1 MLFVSSR
8 LASIS
13 ARFAMTLSIFM
24 LKFSPFLEANKSTAL
39 MFLLL
44 NKMPIAV
51 ENFAFAMQ
59 NSIILIK
66 EQKA

>member
-1 MLFVSSR
+1 
-8 LASIS
+8 
-13 ARFAMTLSIFM
+13 
-24 LKFSPFLEANKSTAL
+24 

-59 NSIILIK
+59 NSIILIE
-66 EQKA
+66 EQKLSESELKDLIGSLVNLKKLF

>member
-1 MLFVSSR
+1 
-8 LASIS
+8 
-13 ARFAMTLSIFM
+13 
-24 LKFSPFLEANKSTAL
+24 